1 MPAVVIDG
9 ISTRYEVSGSGTPL
23 LMLAPGGF
31 DSSIMRWSA
40 AGAWKELQPL
50 VALADRFQVIAY
62 DRREAGESGGRIEA
76 IGWKQYVRQ
85 AIGLLDHLG
94 IDRACVLGGCM
105 GVSVALAM
113 GRLAPKR
120 VRGLLLHW
128 PVGGYRWMMK
138 GREFF
143 DGHIRCVR
151 EQGLAGALERARALR
166 TFWRGDPSGGPWSAP
181 LARDAALAAE
191 FLQQDPNTYVRIL
204 ERTRDT
210 LFNDTLP
217 SGAGGADLLAMKIPA
232 AVMSGDDPSHAHSA
246 AVTLRELMPCVRL
259 SPLMPPQQS
268 GAAVGA
274 WIRESVAWM
283 EREAAA

>member
-1 MPAVVIDG
+1 MPTVVLDG
-9 ISTRYEVSGSGTPL
+9 ISTNFQVSGSGTPL

-40 AGAWKELQPL
+40 GGAWKELQPL
-50 VALADRFQVIAY
+50 TALADQFQLIAY
-62 DRREAGESGGRIEA
+62 DRREAGDSGGRIEA
-76 IGWKQYVRQ
+76 IGWEQYVRQ
-85 AIGLLDHLG
+85 ATGLLDHLG
-94 IDRACVLGGCM
+94 IDSAYVLGGCM
-105 GVSVALAM
+105 GVSLALAI

-138 GREFF
+138 GRDFF
-143 DGHIRCVR
+143 DDHIRYVR
-151 EQGLAGALERARALR
+151 EHGLKAALGRARELK

-181 LARDAALAAE
+181 LAHDTALADA
-191 FLQQDPNTYVRIL
+191 FVQQDFGAYVRIL

-210 LFNDTLP
+210 LFNDTMP
-217 SGAGGADLLAMKIPA
+217 SGASGAELMALKLPA
-232 AVMSGDDPSHAHSA
+232 AIMSGDDSSHAHSA
-246 AVTLRELMPCVRL
+246 AVALRELMPLARL

-274 WIRESVAWM
+274 WIRESVGWM
-283 EREAAA
+283 QQ